1 MKSRNR
7 ISSHELLMKHSDVP
21 LEDIMITDM
30 ETDFVVK
37 LYEAVE
43 RLVFD
48 KQKVSLIRLSKP
60 MNVSTEELYDYIDLI
75 IEFEKRLNINV

>member
-1 MKSRNR
+1 MKQ
-7 ISSHELLMKHSDVP
+7 SDVP
-21 LEDIMITDM
+21 LADIMITDM

-48 KQKVSLIRLSKP
+48 KQKVSLIRLSKTL
-60 MNVSTEELYDYIDLI
+60 NLSTTELYDYIDLI
-75 IEFEKRLNINV
+75 IEFEKRLNTNV

>member
-7 ISSHELLMKHSDVP
+7 ISSHELLMKQSDVP
-21 LEDIMITDM
+21 LADIMITDM

-48 KQKVSLIRLSKP
+48 KQKVSLIRLSKTL
-60 MNVSTEELYDYIDLI
+60 NLSTTELYDYIDLI
-75 IEFEKRLNINV
+75 IEFEKRLNTNV